1 MNPRFC
7 IFLFLVLMKE
17 LGGGDGEGGGRG
29 GRGGRGVSSGFPCVN
44 LGVKNFSDLPEA
56 RWYNLVCVECS

>member
-17 LGGGDGEGGGRG
+17 LGGDDGERGGGGEFRVSLCKSRG
-29 GRGGRGVSSGFPCVN
+29 EKLFRPS
-44 LGVKNFSDLPEA
+44 
-56 RWYNLVCVECS
+56 

>member
-17 LGGGDGEGGGRG
+17 LGGGDGERG
-29 GRGGRGVSSGFPCVN
+29 GEFRVSLCKSRGEKLFRPS
-44 LGVKNFSDLPEA
+44 
-56 RWYNLVCVECS
+56 

>member
-17 LGGGDGEGGGRG
+17 IGGGDGERGGGG
-29 GRGGRGVSSGFPCVN
+29 VVSSGFPCVN

-56 RWYNLVCVECS
+56 RWYNLVCVECL